1 MAETATYIDENGQRK
16 QGTVQQP
23 QQPAQP
29 QGTQQGDY
37 YDQAAQQYRNLY
49 DSQQQGRNAYYDR
62 TAQQYQQMYDQL
74 GQQSRD
80 YYDQAAA
87 RYQDLY
93 DRMQQA
99 QDAEAAA
106 AIERSQAEI
115 QRQQGRLN
123 EEYGQTNRQ
132 LYQDYMNARR
142 TLPQRLAA
150 QGMTGGLA
158 ESSNVQ
164 LESGYG
170 ENLGAN
176 ERARLNALADLAA
189 QGEQERYAAE
199 SAARQGK
206 LAAMQDYYNSLN
218 AAEAGRYS
226 DTRSDT
232 ASLYAQLAA
241 LEGNRYSEGQGAEK
255 ELYAQLAALEQG
267 RYGEGQQQ
275 RQNQAELLAS
285 MGDFSG
291 YVEMGLLTPA
301 QAAQMQKAWIA
312 ENPQLAASLGY
323 VKGGGG
329 GRGSGKTEENTAL
342 TDQQNA
348 YWRAADL
355 AGRQAVAEA
364 LNAQP
369 AYLND
374 QANWSDAAWAAYQ
387 NGAIEHLQRDLS
399 YQDPAKGYVDTRQN
413 NVIRDLNTV
422 MNYFMEE

>member
-1 MAETATYIDENGQRK
+1 
-16 QGTVQQP
+16 
-23 QQPAQP
+23 
-29 QGTQQGDY
+29 
-37 YDQAAQQYRNLY
+37 
-49 DSQQQGRNAYYDR
+49 
-62 TAQQYQQMYDQL
+62 
-74 GQQSRD
+74 
-80 YYDQAAA
+80 
-87 RYQDLY
+87 
-93 DRMQQA
+93 
-99 QDAEAAA
+99 
-106 AIERSQAEI
+106 
-115 QRQQGRLN
+115 
-123 EEYGQTNRQ
+123 
-132 LYQDYMNARR
+132 
-142 TLPQRLAA
+142 
-150 QGMTGGLA
+150 
-158 ESSNVQ
+158 
-164 LESGYG
+164 
-170 ENLGAN
+170 
-176 ERARLNALADLAA
+176 
-189 QGEQERYAAE
+189 
-199 SAARQGK
+199 
-206 LAAMQDYYNSLN
+206 
-218 AAEAGRYS
+218 
-226 DTRSDT
+226 
-232 ASLYAQLAA
+232 
-241 LEGNRYSEGQGAEK
+241 
-255 ELYAQLAALEQG
+255 
-267 RYGEGQQQ
+267 
-275 RQNQAELLAS
+275 

-323 VKGGGG
+323 TKAGGG